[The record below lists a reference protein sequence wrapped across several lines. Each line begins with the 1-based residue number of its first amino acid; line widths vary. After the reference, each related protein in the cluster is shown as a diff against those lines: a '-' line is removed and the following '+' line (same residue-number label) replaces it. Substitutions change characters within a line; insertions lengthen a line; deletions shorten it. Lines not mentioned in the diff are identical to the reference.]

1 MERHRGDD
9 AVIAP
14 PVGVKPT
21 TPCVLR
27 DVKHRPL
34 IWVTMPDGQ
43 RQRVQEY
50 RAVYAAV
57 HGWPAIEGRM
67 VEHACDNGNCVRY
80 GHLRLGDAQSNMTD
94 MIMKGRKVVWNRDV
108 THCKHGH
115 EFTEEN
121 TYVTTIEW
129 PSPKRLA
136 HHGAVKAPTIP
147 PIDDTVTMRP
157 NAAGPSS
164 NSRNSNTGIIV
175 KAIDPKRFDT
185 AVETTTGRM

>member
-1 MERHRGDD
+1 M
-9 AVIAP
+9 IAP

-121 TYVTTIEW
+121 TYVTTIG
-129 PSPKRLA
+129 KRSCREC
-136 HHGAVKAPTIP
+136 
-147 PIDDTVTMRP
+147 MRGYQREYQR
-157 NAAGPSS
+157 ARRARSKIQ
-164 NSRNSNTGIIV
+164 NSNFRE
-175 KAIDPKRFDT
+175 D
-185 AVETTTGRM
+185 EQS